1 MLREENPND
10 ILGNK
15 VLMLREENPND
26 ILETKC

>member
-15 VLMLREENPND
+15 VLMLREENPKD

>member
-26 ILETKC
+26 ILGTKC

>member
-1 MLREENPND
+1 MSREENPND

-26 ILETKC
+26 ILGTKC

>member
-15 VLMLREENPND
+15 VLMSREENPND